1 MKKYPIFILTALF
14 FTLIACQDL
23 KKDKQIEEISSL
35 EERVNH
41 VKNEN
46 DKKFDRNIG
55 KVIASVMDVEFR
67 IRRNYFSDTID
78 NALAKKVNEY
88 KMIRKNLR
96 PVGKMFGQI
105 GKGTK
110 EELEVLKKLK
120 TDIQNGAGDESKY
133 DEYIKFETDKVEK
146 LESIYKDMLDNQKS
160 CLDSYKRLHSEM
172 NAFSFELAKKNTHT
186 KNK

>member
-1 MKKYPIFILTALF
+1 MKKYQIFLLTALF

-23 KKDKQIEEISSL
+23 KRDKQISEITKL
-35 EERVNH
+35 EERVEK
-41 VKNEN
+41 VQIEN

-55 KVIASVMDVEFR
+55 KIIASVMDVEFR

-78 NALAKKVNEY
+78 NALADKVNKY

-96 PVGKMFGQI
+96 PVGKMFGQLQ
-105 GKGTK
+105 KGTE
-110 EELEVLKKLK
+110 EELKTLKSLK

-133 DEYIKFETDKVEK
+133 DENIKFETDKVIQ
-146 LESIYKDMLDNQKS
+146 LESILKDMLDNQKV
-160 CLDSYKRLHSEM
+160 CLDNYALLHNELY
-172 NAFSFELAKKNTHT
+172 AFSFELVKKNTHT

>member
-23 KKDKQIEEISSL
+23 KKDKQITEVTKL

-46 DKKFDRNIG
+46 DKKFDRTIG
-55 KVIASVMDVEFR
+55 KIIASVMDVEFR

-110 EELEVLKKLK
+110 EELETLKKLK

-133 DEYIKFETDKVEK
+133 DENIQFEADKVGK
-146 LESIYKDMLDNQKS
+146 LESILKEMVDNQKK
-160 CLDSYKRLHSEM
+160 CLDTYKRLHDEM
-172 NAFSFELAKKNTHT
+172 NAFSLELVEKNKHT
-186 KNK
+186 KKK